1 MLDCYSMVIEDR
13 MLDKHQNADSLSKT
27 TVFYGRLEQK
37 RANQGATKEGF
48 SILDKESYEALLLMR

>member
-1 MLDCYSMVIEDR
+1 MVIEDR